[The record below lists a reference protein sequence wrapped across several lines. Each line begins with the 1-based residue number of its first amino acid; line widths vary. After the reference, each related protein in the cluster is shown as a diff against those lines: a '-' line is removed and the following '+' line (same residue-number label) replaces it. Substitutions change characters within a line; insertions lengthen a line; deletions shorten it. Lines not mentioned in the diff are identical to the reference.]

1 MGKEEKFLMNSAS
14 ILNKFNPLKYLGI
27 MAGCFIAA
35 ASINIFVVPSSLLTG
50 GVTGIAII
58 FYFLTGLP
66 IGLQTL
72 VYNVPLL
79 IASYKLLGKKY
90 TLDVVIGTV
99 LFSFALDA
107 TKFLNGMLT
116 VDEMMLASI
125 YGGIFNGI
133 GYGIVFR
140 MNGSTGGFD
149 ILGAIFKKYYS
160 MEIGSVIFGFNCLI
174 VVVAGALFNVNSAM
188 FTLICMYVTSQM
200 TNKVIDG
207 FNQRKAILII
217 SDKAKDIADGIIAD
231 IGRGVTFLNGE
242 GAYTGDP
249 KKIVMVVV
257 SMTQIA
263 KIKIVVNTVDSNAF
277 MLILAAS
284 EVQGRGFTR
293 TARQNVHYRTDQ
305 KINPDVEQKIQD
317 ALAKRGDDE

>member
-1 MGKEEKFLMNSAS
+1 MKLTSM
-14 ILNKFNPLKYLGI
+14 LVRWNPLKYLGI
-27 MAGCFIAA
+27 MAGCFVA
-35 ASINIFVVPSSLLTG
+35 ASSINLFVVPSSLLTG

-66 IGLQTL
+66 IGAQTL
-72 VYNVPLL
+72 AYNVPLL

-90 TLDVVIGTV
+90 TLDVVIGT
-99 LFSFALDA
+99 LMFSFALDA
-107 TKFLNGMLT
+107 TKFLAAYTPTQDL
-116 VDEMMLASI
+116 MLASI

-160 MEIGSVIFGFNCLI
+160 MDIGSVIFGFNCLI
-174 VVVAGALFNVNSAM
+174 VVVAGGLFSINSAM
-188 FTLICMYVTSQM
+188 FTLICMYLTSQM

-207 FNQRKAILII
+207 LNQRKAILII
-217 SDKAKDIADGIIAD
+217 SDHAKDIADGIIAD
-231 IGRGVTFLNGE
+231 IGRGVTFLSGE

-249 KKIVMVVV
+249 KKI
-257 SMTQIA
+257 
-263 KIKIVVNTVDSNAF
+263 IKIVVNTVDRNAF
-277 MLILAAS
+277 MLILSAS

-293 TARQNVHYRTDQ
+293 SVRQNVHYRTDQ
-305 KINPDVEQKIQD
+305 KINPEIEQKIQD
-317 ALAKRGDDE
+317 ALANRGDD

>member
-1 MGKEEKFLMNSAS
+1 MRLTS
-14 ILNKFNPLKYLGI
+14 ILVRWNPLKYVGI
-27 MAGCFIAA
+27 LVGCLVA
-35 ASINIFVVPSSLLTG
+35 ASSINLFVVPSNLLTG

-58 FYFLTGLP
+58 FYFLAGLP

-72 VYNVPLL
+72 IYNVPLL
-79 IASYKLLGKKY
+79 VASYKLLGKKY

-99 LFSFALDA
+99 MFSFALDL
-107 TKFLNGMLT
+107 TKFLNGMLP
-116 VDEMMLASI
+116 VDDLMLASI

-174 VVVAGALFNVNSAM
+174 VAIAGGLFSVQGAM

-200 TNKVIDG
+200 TNKIIDG
-207 FNQRKAILII
+207 FNQRKAILIV
-217 SDKAKDIADGIIAD
+217 SNRATDIADGIIAD

-263 KIKIVVNTVDSNAF
+263 KIKIIVNTVDRNAF
-277 MLILAAS
+277 MLILSAS
-284 EVQGRGFTR
+284 EVMGRGFTR
-293 TARQNVHYRTDQ
+293 PNRHNVKFRTNQ
-305 KINPDVEQKIQD
+305 KIDPEIEQRIQD
-317 ALAKRGDDE
+317 ALANKGDD

>member
-1 MGKEEKFLMNSAS
+1 MKLTSMLIKW
-14 ILNKFNPLKYLGI
+14 NPLKYLGI
-27 MAGCFIAA
+27 MAGCLIAA
-35 ASINIFVVPSSLLTG
+35 SSINLFVVPSSLLTG

-66 IGLQTL
+66 IGVQTL
-72 VYNVPLL
+72 AYNVPLL

-90 TLDVVIGTV
+90 TLDVVIGT
-99 LFSFALDA
+99 LMFSFALDA
-107 TKFLNGMLT
+107 TKFLSAYMPTQDL
-116 VDEMMLASI
+116 MLASI

-160 MEIGSVIFGFNCLI
+160 LDIGSVIFGFNCLI
-174 VVVAGALFNVNSAM
+174 VAVAGVLFNMNSAM
-188 FTLICMYVTSQM
+188 FTLICMYITSQM

-207 FNQRKAILII
+207 INQRKAILIV

-242 GAYTGDP
+242 GAYTGVP

-263 KIKIVVNTVDSNAF
+263 KIKIVVNTVDKNAF

-293 TARQNVHYRTDQ
+293 PNRQNVHYRTDQ
-305 KINPDVEQKIQD
+305 KINPEVEQRIQD
-317 ALAKRGDDE
+317 ALANRGDD

>member
-1 MGKEEKFLMNSAS
+1 MKLTSM
-14 ILNKFNPLKYLGI
+14 LVRWNPLKYLGI
-27 MAGCFIAA
+27 MAGCLIAA
-35 ASINIFVVPSSLLTG
+35 ASINTFVVPSSLLTG

-66 IGLQTL
+66 IGAQTL
-72 VYNVPLL
+72 AYNVPLL

-90 TLDVVIGTV
+90 TIDVVIGT
-99 LFSFALDA
+99 LIFSFALDA
-107 TKFLNGMLT
+107 TKFLAAYTPTQDL
-116 VDEMMLASI
+116 MLASI

-160 MEIGSVIFGFNCLI
+160 MDIGSVIFGFNCLI
-174 VVVAGALFNVNSAM
+174 VVVAGALFNVSSAM

-207 FNQRKAILII
+207 INQRKAILII
-217 SDKAKDIADGIIAD
+217 SDHAKDIADGIIAD

-242 GAYTGDP
+242 GAYTGAP
-249 KKIVMVVV
+249 KKLVMVVV

-263 KIKIVVNTVDSNAF
+263 KIKIVVNTVDKNAF
-277 MLILAAS
+277 MLILSAS
-284 EVQGRGFTR
+284 EVMGRGFTR
-293 TARQNVHYRTDQ
+293 PNRQNVKFRTDQ
-305 KINPDVEQKIQD
+305 KINPEIEQKIQD
-317 ALAKRGDDE
+317 ALANRGDD

>member
-1 MGKEEKFLMNSAS
+1 MRLTSLLVKW
-14 ILNKFNPLKYLGI
+14 NPLRYLGI
-27 MAGCFIAA
+27 MAGCLVA
-35 ASINIFVVPSSLLTG
+35 ASSINLFVVPSSLLTG

-58 FYFLTGLP
+58 FYFLAGLP
-66 IGLQTL
+66 IGMQTL
-72 VYNVPLL
+72 IYNVPLL

-90 TLDVVIGTV
+90 TIDVVIGT
-99 LFSFALDA
+99 LIFSFALDA
-107 TKFLNGMLT
+107 TKFLSVYT
-116 VDEMMLASI
+116 PTDELMLAAI

-160 MEIGSVIFGFNCLI
+160 MEIGSVIFGFNCVI
-174 VVVAGALFNVNSAM
+174 VAIAGGLFSISSAM

-207 FNQRKAILII
+207 FNQRKAILIV
-217 SDKAKDIADGIIAD
+217 SDKAKDIADGIITD

-242 GAYTGDP
+242 GAYTGVP
-249 KKIVMVVV
+249 KKIIMVVV

-263 KIKIVVNTVDSNAF
+263 KIKIIVDTVDRNAF
-277 MLILAAS
+277 MLILSAS
-284 EVQGRGFTR
+284 EVTGRGFTR
-293 TARQNVHYRTDQ
+293 PNRHNVKFRTDE
-305 KINPDVEQKIQD
+305 KINPEIEQKIQD
-317 ALAKRGDDE
+317 ALAKHGDD

>member
-1 MGKEEKFLMNSAS
+1 MRLTS
-14 ILNKFNPLKYLGI
+14 ILVKWNPLKYVGILLG
-27 MAGCFIAA
+27 CLVA
-35 ASINIFVVPSSLLTG
+35 ASSINLFVVPSNLLTG

-58 FYFLTGLP
+58 FYFLAGLP

-72 VYNVPLL
+72 AYNVPLL

-90 TLDVVIGTV
+90 TLDVIIGTV
-99 LFSFALDA
+99 MFSLALDA
-107 TKFLNGMLT
+107 TKFLNGMLP
-116 VDEMMLASI
+116 VDDLMLASI

-174 VVVAGALFNVNSAM
+174 VAIAGALFSIQGAM

-200 TNKVIDG
+200 TNKIIDG
-207 FNQRKAILII
+207 FNRRKAILIV
-217 SDKAKDIADGIIAD
+217 SNKATDIADGIIAD

-263 KIKIVVNTVDSNAF
+263 KIKIVVNTVDKNAF
-277 MLILAAS
+277 MLILSAS
-284 EVQGRGFTR
+284 EVMGRGFTR
-293 TARQNVHYRTDQ
+293 PNRQNVKFRTDQ
-305 KINPDVEQKIQD
+305 KINPEVEQKIQD
-317 ALAKRGDDE
+317 ALAKRGDD

>member
-1 MGKEEKFLMNSAS
+1 MRLTS
-14 ILNKFNPLKYLGI
+14 ILVRWNPLKYVGILLG
-27 MAGCFIAA
+27 CLIAA
-35 ASINIFVVPSSLLTG
+35 GSINLFVVPSSLLTG

-58 FYFLTGLP
+58 FYFLAGLP

-72 VYNVPLL
+72 AYNVPLL
-79 IASYKLLGKKY
+79 IASYRLLGKKY

-99 LFSFALDA
+99 MFSLALDA
-107 TKFLNGMLT
+107 TKFLNTMLP
-116 VDEMMLASI
+116 VDDLMLASI

-174 VVVAGALFNVNSAM
+174 VAIAGVLFSTQGAM

-200 TNKVIDG
+200 TNKIIDG
-207 FNQRKAILII
+207 FNRRKAILIV
-217 SDKAKDIADGIIAD
+217 SNKATDIADGIIAD

-263 KIKIVVNTVDSNAF
+263 KIKIIVNTVDRNAF
-277 MLILAAS
+277 MLILSAS
-284 EVQGRGFTR
+284 EVMGRGFTR
-293 TARQNVHYRTDQ
+293 PNRQNVKFRTDQ
-305 KINPDVEQKIQD
+305 KINPEVEQRIQD
-317 ALAKRGDDE
+317 ALANKGDD

>member
-1 MGKEEKFLMNSAS
+1 MNLTS
-14 ILNKFNPLKYLGI
+14 ILTQWNPLKYLGI
-27 MAGCFIAA
+27 MAGCLIAA
-35 ASINIFVVPSSLLTG
+35 CSINLFVVPSSLL
-50 GVTGIAII
+50 A
-58 FYFLTGLP
+58 
-66 IGLQTL
+66 QTL
-72 VYNVPLL
+72 AYNVPLL

-90 TLDVVIGTV
+90 TIDVIIGTV
-99 LFSFALDA
+99 MFSVALDA
-107 TKFLNGMLT
+107 TKFLNGMLPL
-116 VDEMMLASI
+116 DEMMLASI

-174 VVVAGALFNVNSAM
+174 VAVAGVLFNISSAM

-217 SDKAKDIADGIIAD
+217 SDKSKDIADGIIAD

-242 GAYTGDP
+242 GAYTGVP
-249 KKIVMVVV
+249 RKIVMVVV

-263 KIKIVVNTVDSNAF
+263 KIKIIVNTVDKNAF
-277 MLILAAS
+277 MLI
-284 EVQGRGFTR
+284 
-293 TARQNVHYRTDQ
+293 
-305 KINPDVEQKIQD
+305 
-317 ALAKRGDDE
+317 

>member
-1 MGKEEKFLMNSAS
+1 MKLTS
-14 ILNKFNPLKYLGI
+14 ILVKWNPLKYLGI
-27 MAGCFIAA
+27 MAGCLIAA
-35 ASINIFVVPSSLLTG
+35 CSINLFVVPSSLLTG

-66 IGLQTL
+66 IGAQTL
-72 VYNVPLL
+72 AYNVPLL

-90 TLDVVIGTV
+90 TIDVIIGTV
-99 LFSFALDA
+99 MFSLALDA
-107 TKFLNGMLT
+107 TKFLNGMLPL
-116 VDEMMLASI
+116 DEMMLASI

-160 MEIGSVIFGFNCLI
+160 MEIGSVIFGFNCFI
-174 VVVAGALFNVNSAM
+174 VAVAGVLFNVTSAM

-207 FNQRKAILII
+207 FNQRKAVLII
-217 SDKAKDIADGIIAD
+217 SEHAKDIADGIITD

-263 KIKIVVNTVDSNAF
+263 KLKIVVRTVDKNAF

-284 EVQGRGFTR
+284 EVQGRGFTQ
-293 TARQNVHYRTDQ
+293 TARQNVAYRHDQ
-305 KINPDVEQKIQD
+305 KINPEVEQKIQD
-317 ALAKRGDDE
+317 ALANRGDD

>member
-1 MGKEEKFLMNSAS
+1 MRLTSMLIEW
-14 ILNKFNPLKYLGI
+14 NPLKYLGI
-27 MAGCFIAA
+27 MAGCLIAA
-35 ASINIFVVPSSLLTG
+35 GSINLFVVPSSLLTG

-66 IGLQTL
+66 IGAQTL
-72 VYNVPLL
+72 AYNVPLL

-90 TLDVVIGTV
+90 TIDVIIGTV
-99 LFSFALDA
+99 MFSLALDA
-107 TKFLNGMLT
+107 TKFLNGMLPLEE
-116 VDEMMLASI
+116 VMLASI

-174 VVVAGALFNVNSAM
+174 VVVAGVLFNITSAM

-207 FNQRKAILII
+207 FNQRKAVLII
-217 SDKAKDIADGIIAD
+217 SEHSKDIADGIITD

-263 KIKIVVNTVDSNAF
+263 KLKIVVRTVDKNAF

-293 TARQNVHYRTDQ
+293 AARQNVAYRHDQ
-305 KINPDVEQKIQD
+305 KINPEVEQKIQD
-317 ALAKRGDDE
+317 ALANRGDD

>member
-1 MGKEEKFLMNSAS
+1 MRLTS
-14 ILNKFNPLKYLGI
+14 ILIKWNPLKYLGI
-27 MAGCFIAA
+27 MAGCLVAA
-35 ASINIFVVPSSLLTG
+35 ASINLFVVPSSLLTG

-58 FYFLTGLP
+58 FYFLAGLP
-66 IGLQTL
+66 IGIQTL
-72 VYNVPLL
+72 AYNVPLL

-90 TLDVVIGTV
+90 TIDVVIGTIM
-99 LFSFALDA
+99 FSFALDA
-107 TKFLNGMLT
+107 TKFLSGMLP
-116 VDEMMLASI
+116 VEDMMLASI

-160 MEIGSVIFGFNCLI
+160 MDIGSVIFGFNCLI
-174 VVVAGALFNVNSAM
+174 VIVAGALFSVNSAM

-200 TNKVIDG
+200 TNKIIDG

-217 SDKAKDIADGIIAD
+217 SDHAKDIADGIIAD

-263 KIKIVVNTVDSNAF
+263 KIKIVVNTVDKNAF
-277 MLILAAS
+277 MMILAAS

-293 TARQNVHYRTDQ
+293 PNRQNVKFRTDQ
-305 KINPDVEQKIQD
+305 KINPEVEQKIQD
-317 ALAKRGDDE
+317 ALAHKGED

>member
-1 MGKEEKFLMNSAS
+1 MQATAS
-14 ILNKFNPLKYLGI
+14 LAKLNPLKYLGI
-27 MAGCFIAA
+27 MAGCLVA
-35 ASINIFVVPSSLLTG
+35 ASSINLFVVPSSLLTG

-66 IGLQTL
+66 IGAQTL
-72 VYNVPLL
+72 AYNVPLL
-79 IASYKLLGKKY
+79 IASYKLLGKRY

-99 LFSFALDA
+99 MFSLALDA
-107 TKFLNGMLT
+107 TKFLGAYAPTDDL
-116 VDEMMLASI
+116 MLAAI

-160 MEIGSVIFGFNCLI
+160 MEIGSVIFGFNCFI
-174 VVVAGALFNVNSAM
+174 VAIAGVLFNINSAM
-188 FTLICMYVTSQM
+188 FTLICMYITSQM
-200 TNKVIDG
+200 TNKVVDG

-217 SDKAKDIADGIIAD
+217 SDHAKDIADGIITD
-231 IGRGVTFLNGE
+231 LGRGVTFLHGE
-242 GAYTGDP
+242 GAYTGAQ

-257 SMTQIA
+257 GMTQIA
-263 KIKIVVNTVDSNAF
+263 KIKIIVRTVDENAF

-284 EVQGRGFTR
+284 EVQGRGFTQ

-305 KINPDVEQKIQD
+305 KINPDIEQKIQD
-317 ALAKRGDDE
+317 ALAKRGDDD

>member
-1 MGKEEKFLMNSAS
+1 MRLTSMLVKW
-14 ILNKFNPLKYLGI
+14 NPLKYLGI
-27 MAGCFIAA
+27 MAGCLVA
-35 ASINIFVVPSSLLTG
+35 ASSINLFVVPSSLLTG

-66 IGLQTL
+66 IGMQTL
-72 VYNVPLL
+72 AYNVPLL

-90 TLDVVIGTV
+90 TLDVVIGT
-99 LFSFALDA
+99 LMFSFALDA
-107 TKFLNGMLT
+107 TKFLAAYTPTQDL
-116 VDEMMLASI
+116 MLASI

-160 MEIGSVIFGFNCLI
+160 MDIGSVIFGFNCLI
-174 VVVAGALFNVNSAM
+174 VIVAGALFNVNSAM
-188 FTLICMYVTSQM
+188 FTLICMYLTSQM

-217 SDKAKDIADGIIAD
+217 SNHAKDIADGIIAD

-263 KIKIVVNTVDSNAF
+263 KIKIIVNTVDKNAF
-277 MLILAAS
+277 MLILSAS
-284 EVQGRGFTR
+284 EVMGRGFTR
-293 TARQNVHYRTDQ
+293 PNRQNVHYRTDQ
-305 KINPDVEQKIQD
+305 KINPEMEQKIQD
-317 ALAKRGDDE
+317 ALAKRGDD

>member
-1 MGKEEKFLMNSAS
+1 MKLTSMLVKW
-14 ILNKFNPLKYLGI
+14 NPLKYLGI
-27 MAGCFIAA
+27 MAGCLIAA
-35 ASINIFVVPSSLLTG
+35 SSINIFVVPSSLLTG

-66 IGLQTL
+66 IGAQTL
-72 VYNVPLL
+72 AYNVPLL

-90 TLDVVIGTV
+90 TLDVVIGT
-99 LFSFALDA
+99 LMFSFALDA
-107 TKFLNGMLT
+107 TKFLSVYTPTDDL
-116 VDEMMLASI
+116 MLASI

-160 MEIGSVIFGFNCLI
+160 MDIGSVIFGFNCLI
-174 VVVAGALFNVNSAM
+174 VIVAGALFNVSSAM
-188 FTLICMYVTSQM
+188 FTLICMYLTSQM

-207 FNQRKAILII
+207 INQRKAILII
-217 SDKAKDIADGIIAD
+217 SDHAKDIADGIIAD
-231 IGRGVTFLNGE
+231 IGRGVTFINGE

-263 KIKIVVNTVDSNAF
+263 KIKIIVNTVDRNAF
-277 MLILAAS
+277 MLILSAS
-284 EVQGRGFTR
+284 EVMGRGFTQK
-293 TARQNVHYRTDQ
+293 ARQNVHYRTDQ
-305 KINPDVEQKIQD
+305 KINPEVEQKIQD
-317 ALAKRGDDE
+317 ALANRGD

>member
-1 MGKEEKFLMNSAS
+1 MNLTS
-14 ILNKFNPLKYLGI
+14 ILTQWNPLKYLGI
-27 MAGCFIAA
+27 MAGCLIAA
-35 ASINIFVVPSSLLTG
+35 CSINLFVVPSSLLTG

-66 IGLQTL
+66 IGAQTL
-72 VYNVPLL
+72 AYNVPLL

-90 TLDVVIGTV
+90 TIDVIIGTV
-99 LFSFALDA
+99 MFSVALDA
-107 TKFLNGMLT
+107 TKFLNGMLPL
-116 VDEMMLASI
+116 DEMMLASI

-160 MEIGSVIFGFNCLI
+160 MEIGSVIFGFNWLI
-174 VVVAGALFNVNSAM
+174 VAVAGVLFNISSAM

-217 SDKAKDIADGIIAD
+217 SDKSKDIADGIIAD

-242 GAYTGDP
+242 GAYTGVP
-249 KKIVMVVV
+249 RKIVMVVV

-263 KIKIVVNTVDSNAF
+263 KIKIIVNTVDKNAF

-284 EVQGRGFTR
+284 EVQGRGFTSPS
-293 TARQNVHYRTDQ
+293 RQNVKFRSGD
-305 KINPDVEQKIQD
+305 KINPEVEQKIQD
-317 ALAKRGDDE
+317 ALAKRGDDDD

>member
-1 MGKEEKFLMNSAS
+1 MQATSSPF
-14 ILNKFNPLKYLGI
+14 KFNPLKYLGI
-27 MAGCFIAA
+27 LAGCLIAA
-35 ASINIFVVPSSLLTG
+35 SSINLFVVPSSLLTG

-66 IGLQTL
+66 IGAQTL
-72 VYNVPLL
+72 AYNVPLL

-90 TLDVVIGTV
+90 TLDVVIGT
-99 LFSFALDA
+99 LMFSFALDA
-107 TKFLNGMLT
+107 TKFLGAYAPTDDL
-116 VDEMMLASI
+116 MLAAI

-160 MEIGSVIFGFNCLI
+160 MEIGSVIFGFNCVI
-174 VVVAGALFNVNSAM
+174 VAIAGGLFSISSAM

-207 FNQRKAILII
+207 FNQRKAILIV
-217 SDKAKDIADGIIAD
+217 SDKAKDIADGIITD

-242 GAYTGDP
+242 GAYTGVP
-249 KKIVMVVV
+249 KKIIMVVV

-263 KIKIVVNTVDSNAF
+263 KIKIIVDTVDRNAF
-277 MLILAAS
+277 MLILSAS
-284 EVQGRGFTR
+284 EVTGRGFTR
-293 TARQNVHYRTDQ
+293 PNRHNVKFRTDE
-305 KINPDVEQKIQD
+305 KINPEIEQKIQD
-317 ALAKRGDDE
+317 ALAKRGDD

>member
-1 MGKEEKFLMNSAS
+1 MNPTAVLAS
-14 ILNKFNPLKYLGI
+14 WNPLKYLGI
-27 MAGCFIAA
+27 MAGCLIAA
-35 ASINIFVVPSSLLTG
+35 SSINLFVVPSSLLTG

-66 IGLQTL
+66 IGIQTL
-72 VYNVPLL
+72 AYNLPLL

-90 TLDVVIGTV
+90 TIDVIIGTV
-99 LFSFALDA
+99 MFSVALDV
-107 TKFLNGMLT
+107 TKFLNGMLPL
-116 VDEMMLASI
+116 DEMMLASI

-160 MEIGSVIFGFNCLI
+160 MDIGSVIFGFNCLI
-174 VVVAGALFNVNSAM
+174 VAVAGVLFNITSAM

-200 TNKVIDG
+200 TNKIIDG

-231 IGRGVTFLNGE
+231 IGRGVTFINGE

-263 KIKIVVNTVDSNAF
+263 KIKIIANTVDRNAF
-277 MLILAAS
+277 MLILSAS

-293 TARQNVHYRTDQ
+293 PGRQNVKFRTDQ
-305 KINPDVEQKIQD
+305 KINPEVEQKIQD
-317 ALAKRGDDE
+317 ALANRGDD

>member
-1 MGKEEKFLMNSAS
+1 MRLTS
-14 ILNKFNPLKYLGI
+14 ILIKWNPLKYLGI
-27 MAGCFIAA
+27 MAGCLVAA
-35 ASINIFVVPSSLLTG
+35 ASINLFVVPSSLLTG

-58 FYFLTGLP
+58 FYFLAGLP
-66 IGLQTL
+66 IGIQTL
-72 VYNVPLL
+72 AYNVPLL
-79 IASYKLLGKKY
+79 IASYKLLGI
-90 TLDVVIGTV
+90 DVVIGTIM
-99 LFSFALDA
+99 FSFALDA
-107 TKFLNGMLT
+107 TKFLSGMLP
-116 VDEMMLASI
+116 VEDMMLASI

-160 MEIGSVIFGFNCLI
+160 MDIGSVIFGFNCLI
-174 VVVAGALFNVNSAM
+174 VIVAGALFSVNSAM

-200 TNKVIDG
+200 TNKIIDG

-217 SDKAKDIADGIIAD
+217 SDYAKDIADGIIAD

-263 KIKIVVNTVDSNAF
+263 KIKIVVNTVDKNAF
-277 MLILAAS
+277 MMILAAS

-293 TARQNVHYRTDQ
+293 PNRQNVKFRTDQ
-305 KINPDVEQKIQD
+305 KINPEVEQKIQD
-317 ALAKRGDDE
+317 ALAHKGED

>member
-1 MGKEEKFLMNSAS
+1 MRLTS
-14 ILNKFNPLKYLGI
+14 ILIKWNPLRYLGI
-27 MAGCFIAA
+27 MAGCLVA
-35 ASINIFVVPSSLLTG
+35 ASSINLFVVPSSLLTG

-58 FYFLTGLP
+58 FYFLAGLP
-66 IGLQTL
+66 IGIQTL
-72 VYNVPLL
+72 AYNVPLL

-90 TLDVVIGTV
+90 TIDVIIGTV
-99 LFSFALDA
+99 MFSFALDA
-107 TKFLNGMLT
+107 TKFLSGMLT
-116 VDEMMLASI
+116 VDDMMLASI

-160 MEIGSVIFGFNCLI
+160 MDIGSVIFGFNCLI
-174 VVVAGALFNVNSAM
+174 VIVAGALFSVNSAM

-200 TNKVIDG
+200 TNKIIDG

-242 GAYTGDP
+242 GAFTGDP
-249 KKIVMVVV
+249 KKIVMVVI
-257 SMTQIA
+257 SMTQLA
-263 KIKIVVNTVDSNAF
+263 KIKIVVNTVDKNAF
-277 MLILAAS
+277 MMILPAS

-293 TARQNVHYRTDQ
+293 PNRQNVKYRTDH
-305 KINPDVEQKIQD
+305 KINPDIEQKIQD
-317 ALAKRGDDE
+317 ALAKKGDD

>member
-1 MGKEEKFLMNSAS
+1 MRLTS
-14 ILNKFNPLKYLGI
+14 ILVKWNPLRYLGI
-27 MAGCFIAA
+27 MAGCLVAA
-35 ASINIFVVPSSLLTG
+35 ASINLFVVPSSLLTG

-58 FYFLTGLP
+58 FYFLAGLP
-66 IGLQTL
+66 IGIQTL

-79 IASYKLLGKKY
+79 IASYKLLGRKY
-90 TLDVVIGTV
+90 TIDVVIGT
-99 LFSFALDA
+99 LMFSFALDF
-107 TKFLNGMLT
+107 TKFLNGMLPLE
-116 VDEMMLASI
+116 DLMLASI

-160 MEIGSVIFGFNCLI
+160 MDIGSVIFGFNCLI
-174 VVVAGALFNVNSAM
+174 VAVAGALFSISSAM

-200 TNKVIDG
+200 TNKIIDG

-217 SDKAKDIADGIIAD
+217 SDHAKDIADGIIAD
-231 IGRGVTFLNGE
+231 IGRGVTFINGE

-263 KIKIVVNTVDSNAF
+263 KIKIVVNTVDRNAF
-277 MLILAAS
+277 MMILAAS

-293 TARQNVHYRTDQ
+293 PNRQNVKFRTDQ
-305 KINPDVEQKIQD
+305 KIDPEMEQKIQD
-317 ALAKRGDDE
+317 ALAKRGDD

>member
-1 MGKEEKFLMNSAS
+1 MRLTSVLVKW
-14 ILNKFNPLKYLGI
+14 NPLRYLGI
-27 MAGCFIAA
+27 LAGCLIAA
-35 ASINIFVVPSSLLTG
+35 SSINLFVVPSSLLTG

-66 IGLQTL
+66 IGAQTL
-72 VYNVPLL
+72 AYNVPLL

-90 TLDVVIGTV
+90 TLDVIVGT
-99 LFSFALDA
+99 LMFSFALDA
-107 TKFLNGMLT
+107 TKFLAAYTPTQDL
-116 VDEMMLASI
+116 MLASI

-160 MEIGSVIFGFNCLI
+160 MDIGSVIFGFNCFI
-174 VVVAGALFNVNSAM
+174 VIIAGALFNVNSAM
-188 FTLICMYVTSQM
+188 FTLICMYLTSQM

-217 SDKAKDIADGIIAD
+217 SEHAKDIADGIITD

-257 SMTQIA
+257 GMTQIA
-263 KIKIVVNTVDSNAF
+263 KIKIVVNTVDKNAF
-277 MLILAAS
+277 MLILSAS
-284 EVQGRGFTR
+284 EVQGRGFTK
-293 TARQNVHYRTDQ
+293 ANRQNVKFRTDQ
-305 KINPDVEQKIQD
+305 KINPEVEQKIQD
-317 ALAKRGDDE
+317 ALAKRGDD

>member
-1 MGKEEKFLMNSAS
+1 MRLTS
-14 ILNKFNPLKYLGI
+14 ILVRWNPLKYVGILLG
-27 MAGCFIAA
+27 CLIAA
-35 ASINIFVVPSSLLTG
+35 GSINLFVVPSNLLTG

-58 FYFLTGLP
+58 FYFLAGLP

-72 VYNVPLL
+72 AYNVPLL
-79 IASYKLLGKKY
+79 IASYRLLGKKY

-99 LFSFALDA
+99 MFSLALDA
-107 TKFLNGMLT
+107 TKFLNTMLP
-116 VDEMMLASI
+116 VDDLMLASI

-174 VVVAGALFNVNSAM
+174 VAIAGGLFSIQGAM

-200 TNKVIDG
+200 TNKIIDG
-207 FNQRKAILII
+207 FNRRKAILIV
-217 SDKAKDIADGIIAD
+217 SNKATDIADGIIAD

-263 KIKIVVNTVDSNAF
+263 KIKIIVNTVDRNAF
-277 MLILAAS
+277 MLILSAS
-284 EVQGRGFTR
+284 EVMGRGFTR
-293 TARQNVHYRTDQ
+293 PNRQNVKFRTDQ
-305 KINPDVEQKIQD
+305 KINPEIEQRIQD
-317 ALAKRGDDE
+317 ALANKGDD

>member
-1 MGKEEKFLMNSAS
+1 MTLTT
-14 ILNKFNPLKYLGI
+14 ILVKWNPLKYLGI
-27 MAGCFIAA
+27 LAGCLVAA

-58 FYFLTGLP
+58 FYFLSGLP
-66 IGLQTL
+66 IGVQTL
-72 VYNVPLL
+72 LYNVPLL

-90 TLDVVIGTV
+90 TVDVVIGT
-99 LFSFALDA
+99 LMFSFALDA
-107 TKFLNGMLT
+107 TKFLAAYTPTEDL
-116 VDEMMLASI
+116 MLAAI
-125 YGGIFNGI
+125 YGGIFNGV

-160 MEIGSVIFGFNCLI
+160 MEIGSVIFGFNCVI
-174 VVVAGALFNVNSAM
+174 VAIAGGLFSVSSAM
-188 FTLICMYVTSQM
+188 FTLICMYITSQM

-207 FNQRKAILII
+207 LNQRKAVLIV
-217 SDKAKDIADGIIAD
+217 SDKAKDIADGIITD
-231 IGRGVTFLNGE
+231 IGRGVTFLQGE
-242 GAYTGDP
+242 GAYTGAP

-263 KIKIVVNTVDSNAF
+263 KLKIVVSTVDRNAF

-284 EVQGRGFTR
+284 EVMGRGFTR
-293 TARQNVHYRTDQ
+293 PNRQNVKFRTDM
-305 KINPDVEQKIQD
+305 KINPEVEQRIQD
-317 ALAKRGDDE
+317 ALANRGDD

>member
-1 MGKEEKFLMNSAS
+1 MRLTS
-14 ILNKFNPLKYLGI
+14 ILVKWNPLKYLGI
-27 MAGCFIAA
+27 MAGCLVA
-35 ASINIFVVPSSLLTG
+35 ASSINLFVVPSSLLTG

-58 FYFLTGLP
+58 FYFLAGLP
-66 IGLQTL
+66 IGVQTL
-72 VYNVPLL
+72 AYNVPLL

-90 TLDVVIGTV
+90 TIDVVIGTIM
-99 LFSFALDA
+99 FSFALDA
-107 TKFLNGMLT
+107 TKFLSGMLPLE
-116 VDEMMLASI
+116 DLMLASI

-160 MEIGSVIFGFNCLI
+160 MDIGSVIFGFNCLI
-174 VVVAGALFNVNSAM
+174 VAVAGALFSISSAM

-200 TNKVIDG
+200 TNKIIDG

-263 KIKIVVNTVDSNAF
+263 KIKIVVNTVDRNAF
-277 MLILAAS
+277 MMILSAS

-293 TARQNVHYRTDQ
+293 PNRQNVKFRTDQ
-305 KINPDVEQKIQD
+305 KIDPEMEQKIQD
-317 ALAKRGDDE
+317 ALAKRGDD

>member
-1 MGKEEKFLMNSAS
+1 MRLTS
-14 ILNKFNPLKYLGI
+14 ILIKWNPLRYLGI
-27 MAGCFIAA
+27 MAGCLIAA
-35 ASINIFVVPSSLLTG
+35 SSINLFVVPSSLLTG

-58 FYFLTGLP
+58 FYFLAGLP

-72 VYNVPLL
+72 AYNVPLL

-90 TLDVVIGTV
+90 TIDVVIGT
-99 LFSFALDA
+99 LMFSFALDA
-107 TKFLNGMLT
+107 TKFLSGMLQ
-116 VDEMMLASI
+116 VDDLMLASI

-160 MEIGSVIFGFNCLI
+160 MDIGSVIFGFNCLI
-174 VVVAGALFNVNSAM
+174 VVVAGALFSVNSAM

-200 TNKVIDG
+200 TNKIIDG

-217 SDKAKDIADGIIAD
+217 SDKAKDIAEGIIAD

-249 KKIVMVVV
+249 KKIIMVVV

-263 KIKIVVNTVDSNAF
+263 KIKIVVNTVDKNAF
-277 MLILAAS
+277 MMILPAS

-293 TARQNVHYRTDQ
+293 PNRQNVKYRTDQ
-305 KINPDVEQKIQD
+305 KINPEVEQRIQD
-317 ALAKRGDDE
+317 ALAKKGDD

>member
-1 MGKEEKFLMNSAS
+1 MKLTSMLVEW
-14 ILNKFNPLKYLGI
+14 NPLKYLGI
-27 MAGCFIAA
+27 MVGCLIAA
-35 ASINIFVVPSSLLTG
+35 SSINIFVVPSSLLTG

-66 IGLQTL
+66 IGAQTL
-72 VYNVPLL
+72 AYNVPLL

-90 TLDVVIGTV
+90 TLDVVIGTMM
-99 LFSFALDA
+99 FSFALDA
-107 TKFLNGMLT
+107 TKFLAAYTPTQDL
-116 VDEMMLASI
+116 MLAAI

-174 VVVAGALFNVNSAM
+174 VAVAGVLFSMNSAM
-188 FTLICMYVTSQM
+188 FTLICMYLTSQM

-207 FNQRKAILII
+207 INQRKALLII
-217 SDKAKDIADGIIAD
+217 SDKAKDIADGIITD

-263 KIKIVVNTVDSNAF
+263 KIKIVVRTVDENAF

-284 EVQGRGFTR
+284 EVMGRGFSSPS
-293 TARQNVHYRTDQ
+293 RQNVKYRTDQ
-305 KINPDVEQKIQD
+305 KINPEMEQKIQD
-317 ALAKRGDDE
+317 ALAKRDED

>member
-1 MGKEEKFLMNSAS
+1 MKLTSMLVKW
-14 ILNKFNPLKYLGI
+14 NPLKYLGI
-27 MAGCFIAA
+27 FAGCLVA
-35 ASINIFVVPSSLLTG
+35 ASSINLFVVPSNLLTG

-58 FYFLTGLP
+58 FYFLAGLP
-66 IGLQTL
+66 IGVQTL
-72 VYNVPLL
+72 AYNVPLL

-90 TLDVVIGTV
+90 TIDVVIGT
-99 LFSFALDA
+99 LMFSFALDA
-107 TKFLNGMLT
+107 TKFLSVYTPTQDL
-116 VDEMMLASI
+116 MLAAI
-125 YGGIFNGI
+125 YGGICNGV

-160 MEIGSVIFGFNCLI
+160 MEIGSVIFAFNCVI
-174 VVVAGALFNVNSAM
+174 VGIAGGLFSINSAM
-188 FTLICMYVTSQM
+188 FTLICMYITSQM

-207 FNQRKAILII
+207 LNQRKAILIV
-217 SDKAKDIADGIIAD
+217 SDRAKDIADGIIAD

-263 KIKIVVNTVDSNAF
+263 KIKIVVNAVDRNAF

-284 EVQGRGFTR
+284 EVMGRGFTR
-293 TARQNVHYRTDQ
+293 PGRQNVKFRKDSN
-305 KINPDVEQKIQD
+305 INPEVEQRIQD
-317 ALAKRGDDE
+317 ALANHGDD